1 MEVKARLR
9 NLRIAPRKVR
19 LVADLVRG
27 KSVADARLQL
37 KFNGMRAAKPL
48 LKLIESGVANAQNQF
63 NVDGKTLRIK
73 TLVVD
78 QGPMMKRYMAR
89 AFGRGAEIQKRMSH
103 IRLTLEGAVSG
114 VDVKQTTKKPAKVK
128 EAKAEQ
134 SPVRES
140 ADIERHGPKKSA
152 PRGKNASV
160 SKKPEPVDP
169 RMQGK
174 QRNTRNSTGK

>member
-1 MEVKARLR
+1 MEVTARLR

-19 LVADLVRG
+19 LLADLVRG

-48 LKLIESGVANAQNQF
+48 LKLIESGVANAENQF
-63 NVDGKTLRIK
+63 AVDTKTLRIK

-103 IRLTLEGAVSG
+103 IRLVLEGAASAVE
-114 VDVKQTTKKPAKVK
+114 KKPNAKQ
-128 EAKAEQ
+128 AKAKPADASDAPARQ
-134 SPVRES
+134 S
-140 ADIERHGPKKSA
+140 ADIERHGPKQAA

-174 QRNTRNSTGK
+174 ERRTRHSTGK